1 MPFNRTIDTLSEH
14 ARRAIIFAT
23 ICFSAPGLAADGSA
37 DPYSFDAQYRLDYW
51 TGLSGR
57 LKSRVRH
64 AGNLDLRLS
73 VDASKAWGWEDTR
86 FLVHAIATHGNHPNG
101 LQGTAQ
107 GFDNIEV
114 TVNTTRIFQAWGET
128 NFFDER
134 LSVLFG
140 LLDLNAEFQVT
151 ESSATLIHPSF
162 GTGSELAQTGRAGP
176 SVFPLS
182 SLALRA
188 AWKFND
194 EISLRTALF
203 DGVPGDPAHPRGTH
217 IRLGR
222 GDGTLLINEL
232 AYSQKANE
240 HSVNKLAVGAW
251 RYSSRF
257 NHHLDTDSNGDP
269 VRHKNRGAYI
279 LGERTVWQI
288 NEGGSRGVD
297 AFFRLGWAAGA
308 VNQMDTALGAGLLWR
323 GPFESR
329 PQDKLTFGIAAEHN
343 SHKWRAA
350 KRAAGEA
357 DPPVEAAYE
366 ISYRAVVNDWFS
378 LQPDVQWVRSHGNSA
393 PNNKALLLGLRLDF
407 TF

>member
-1 MPFNRTIDTLSEH
+1 MD
-14 ARRAIIFAT
+14 
-23 ICFSAPGLAADGSA
+23 AA
-37 DPYSFDAQYRLDYW
+37 
-51 TGLSGR
+51 
-57 LKSRVRH
+57 
-64 AGNLDLRLS
+64 
-73 VDASKAWGWEDTR
+73 KAWGWDSTR
-86 FLVHAIATHGNHPNG
+86 FFVHAIATHGNHPNG
-101 LQGTAQ
+101 QQGTAQ
-107 GFDNIEV
+107 GIYNIDV
-114 TVNTTRIFQAWGET
+114 AVNTARIFQAWGET
-128 NFFDER
+128 TFFDER
-134 LSVLFG
+134 LSVLLG
-140 LLDLNAEFQVT
+140 LLDLNSEFQVT

-176 SVFPLS
+176 SVFPLA
-182 SLALRA
+182 SLALRG

-194 EISLRTALF
+194 QITLRSALF
-203 DGVPGDPAHPRGTH
+203 DGVPGDPAHPRGTR

-232 AYSQKANE
+232 SYSQKANQ

-257 NHHLDTDSNGDP
+257 DHHLDTDSNGDP
-269 VRHKNRGAYI
+269 IRHKSRGAYI
-279 LGERTVWQI
+279 LGERTVWQM
-288 NEGGSRGVD
+288 NEDGSRGVD
-297 AFFRLGWAAGA
+297 AFLRLGSAAGA
-308 VNQMDTALGAGLLWR
+308 VSQMDKALGAGLLWR

-343 SHKWRAA
+343 SHQWRAP

-357 DPPVEAAYE
+357 DPAVEAAYE

-378 LQPDVQWVRSHGNSA
+378 VQPDVQWVRSHGNSA

>member
-1 MPFNRTIDTLSEH
+1 M
-14 ARRAIIFAT
+14 IFAA
-23 ICFSAPGLAADGSA
+23 ICFSSPVLAADEPA
-37 DPYSFDAQYRLDYW
+37 APYSFNAQYRLDYW

-64 AGNLDLRLS
+64 AGNLDLRWG
-73 VDASKAWGWEDTR
+73 VDAARAWGWDSTR
-86 FLVHAIATHGNHPNG
+86 FFVHAIATHGNHPNG
-101 LQGTAQ
+101 QQGTAQ
-107 GFDNIEV
+107 GIDNIEV
-114 TVNTTRIFQAWGET
+114 AVNTARIFQAWGET
-128 NFFDER
+128 TFFDER
-134 LSVLFG
+134 LSVLLG
-140 LLDLNAEFQVT
+140 LLDLNSEFQVT

-176 SVFPLS
+176 SVFPLA
-182 SLALRA
+182 SLALRG

-194 EISLRTALF
+194 QINLRSALF
-203 DGVPGDPAHPRGTH
+203 DGVPGDPAHPRGTR

-232 AYSQKANE
+232 SYSQKANE

-257 NHHLDTDSNGDP
+257 DHHLDTDSNGDP
-269 VRHKNRGAYI
+269 IRHKSRGAYI
-279 LGERTVWQI
+279 LGERTVWQM
-288 NEGGSRGVD
+288 NEDGSRGVD
-297 AFFRLGWAAGA
+297 AFLRLGSAAGA
-308 VNQMDTALGAGLLWR
+308 VSQMDKALGAGLLWR
-323 GPFESR
+323 GPFESW

-343 SHKWRAA
+343 SHQWRAP

-357 DPPVEAAYE
+357 DPAVEAAYE

-378 LQPDVQWVRSHGNSA
+378 VQPDVQWVRSHGNSA